1 LNSEDLVKIQAM
13 ICPNF
18 RDGGIA
24 GIIIG
29 VALSGRGGGDM
40 GKCV

>member
-1 LNSEDLVKIQAM
+1 MV
-13 ICPNF
+13 CPNF

-29 VALSGRGGGDM
+29 VFNYCRLPCWGGGDM